1 MKAIM
6 CIEKIV
12 LNGRDVVGNGDINHL
27 RRMKKWNTS
36 SRREKMFE
44 KVKLGPERFISN
56 YKWML
61 NQIGEKDS
69 YKAIKLAISQLFNSA
84 TRSQVIL
91 FEKET
96 GNRRSS
102 DPKGIDSD

>member
-44 KVKLGPERFISN
+44 KVKLEPERFVTN

-69 YKAIKLAISQLFNSA
+69 HKAIKAAICKLFNSSVK
-84 TRSQVIL
+84 SQITL

-96 GNRRSS
+96 GNRRSY
-102 DPKGIDSD
+102 DPKGTSL